1 MGYLDDLHSDEVRP
15 RLEAV
20 YYKAEAGRCLNGVAH
35 DLNNY
40 LGTILAYA
48 EILSLDVE
56 EEDAKRSISEIIGS
70 VRRCTKLANKLNGI
84 ARPEKPNVSLVD
96 LDTLVEG
103 ICELRAYDFR
113 VAGVTLRTNLSG
125 GASLIADAP
134 KLEMAV
140 VSLLSN
146 ALENAASGEGESKP
160 VTEVSVA
167 AEEDGGVLTVWDS
180 GPPAPES
187 EWDAIFDP
195 FYTKREGAHIG
206 LGLHVVRQ
214 IAAYHDGSV
223 SYHPR
228 HGVRLWLPRSNS
240 LTPG

>member
-1 MGYLDDLHSDEVRP
+1 VGYLEDLRSEDVRP

-20 YYKAEAGRCLNGVAH
+20 YYKAEAGRCLNGVTH

-48 EILSLDVE
+48 DILSLDVE
-56 EEDAKRSISEIIGS
+56 DEDAKRSINEIIES
-70 VRRCTKLANKLNGI
+70 VRRCTKLANKLNGL
-84 ARPEKPNVSLVD
+84 ARPEKANVSLVD
-96 LDTLVEG
+96 LDTLVQG

-113 VAGVTLRTNLSG
+113 VAGVTLRMNLSS
-125 GASLIADAP
+125 GASLIVDAP
-134 KLEMAV
+134 KLEMAL

-146 ALENAASGEGESKP
+146 ALENAARGDAEP

-180 GPPAPES
+180 GPPAAES
-187 EWDAIFDP
+187 DWDAMFEP
-195 FYTKREGAHIG
+195 FYSTWNGAHVG

-228 HGVRLWLPRSNS
+228 CGVRLWLPRANS
-240 LTPG
+240 LMPG

>member
-1 MGYLDDLHSDEVRP
+1 MGYLDDLRSEDVRP

-20 YYKAEAGRCLNGVAH
+20 FHKAEAGRCLNGVTH

-40 LGTILAYA
+40 FGTILAYA

-56 EEDAKRSISEIIGS
+56 DGDAKRSINEIIDA

-84 ARPEKPNVSLVD
+84 ARPEKANVSLVD

-113 VAGVTLRTNLSG
+113 VAGVDLRTNFSG
-125 GASLIADAP
+125 GVSLVVDAP

-146 ALENAASGEGESKP
+146 ALENAASGEEGEP
-160 VTEVSVA
+160 GAEVSVT
-167 AEEDGGVLTVWDS
+167 AEEDGGVVTVWDS
-180 GPPAPES
+180 GPSLPEP
-187 EWDAIFDP
+187 EWEAIFDP
-195 FYTKREGAHIG
+195 FYTKRDGAHIG
-206 LGLHVVRQ
+206 LGLHVVRR
-214 IAAYHDGSV
+214 IAAYHDGGV
-223 SYHPR
+223 SYHPGR
-228 HGVRLWLPRSNS
+228 GVRLWLPRSNS
-240 LTPG
+240 LTP

>member
-1 MGYLDDLHSDEVRP
+1 MGHLDDLRSDDVRP

-56 EEDAKRSISEIIGS
+56 DEDGKRSISEIIGS
-70 VRRCTKLANKLNGI
+70 VRRCAKLANKLNGI
-84 ARPEKPNVSLVD
+84 ARPEKANVSLVD
-96 LDTLVEG
+96 LDTLVKE

-113 VAGVTLRTNLSG
+113 AAGVTLRTNLSG
-125 GASLIADAP
+125 GFSLIADAP

-146 ALENAASGEGESKP
+146 ALENAALGDAKP

-180 GPPAPES
+180 GPPVPES
-187 EWDAIFDP
+187 EWDAIFEP
-195 FYTKREGAHIG
+195 FYTKRDGAHIG

-214 IAAYHDGSV
+214 IAAYHDGGV
-223 SYHPR
+223 SYHPG
-228 HGVRLWLPRSNS
+228 HGARLWLPRSNS